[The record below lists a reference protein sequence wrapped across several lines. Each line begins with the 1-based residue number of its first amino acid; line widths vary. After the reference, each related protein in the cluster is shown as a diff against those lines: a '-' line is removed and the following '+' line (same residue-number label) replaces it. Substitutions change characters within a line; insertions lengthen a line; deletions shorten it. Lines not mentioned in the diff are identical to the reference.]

1 MNREEYGIMYR
12 AEATHWWYRGMAQI
26 TRSLLRRC
34 TARGANLRIL
44 DAGCGTGGAMTT
56 YLAEFGRVTGFDLSG
71 DALKYAALRGARR
84 LVRASVTQ
92 IPFASESFDLVTSFD
107 VLYERGVPDDASAMR
122 ELARVLTPGGHVL
135 LRLPAYDWLRG
146 RHDEA
151 VHARHRYTRHEVEEL
166 LHQAGLNV
174 DHVSYANMFL
184 FPLVL
189 AKRLSE
195 RLHAGADVR
204 SDLTLGAG
212 PFNTALAAILSVEAP
227 LVARTGAPFGLSVVA
242 IATKP

>member
-12 AEATHWWYRGMAQI
+12 AETTHWWYRGMARI

-34 TARGANLRIL
+34 TTRGANLRIL
-44 DAGCGTGGAMTT
+44 DAGCGTGGAMAT

-71 DALKYAALRGARR
+71 DALEYAALRGARS

-107 VLYERGVPDDASAMR
+107 VLYERGVPDDASAMK
-122 ELARVLTPGGHVL
+122 ELARVLAPGGHVL

-151 VHARHRYTRHEVEEL
+151 VHSRHRYTRHEVEAL
-166 LHQAGLNV
+166 LYQAGLNV

-184 FPLVL
+184 FPLAL

-195 RLHAGADVR
+195 RLHAGGDVR

-212 PFNTALAAILSVEAP
+212 PFNTVLAAILSAEAP
-227 LVARTGAPFGLSVVA
+227 LVAHTGAPFGLSVVA